1 MRAVKESVEQL
12 AGQRQGQSLGAPV
25 IHVQPVAPPMSD
37 RLLFKTGD
45 LWINT
50 LTNKMNFWTGTA
62 WVALS

>member
-1 MRAVKESVEQL
+1 
-12 AGQRQGQSLGAPV
+12 
-25 IHVQPVAPPMSD
+25 MSD
-37 RLLFKTGD
+37 KLLFKTGD